1 MRPGNASNNNNPEM
15 VSPSLFREFVPT
27 HTLPPSDRV
36 ELARHSHVVA
46 YQPGQEIFHRGEA
59 ARSIAYL
66 IAGEIELVSERG
78 TRRLAAAT
86 DEARHPVASGA
97 RYLATATALRPC
109 QLLFVDREQMD
120 LLLTWAQTGSV
131 EVQELDEAE
140 PGDWMA
146 AMLRNPAFHRI
157 PPANIAQII
166 ACVEQIEVDADQD
179 VIRQGA
185 PGDFY
190 YILTEGR
197 CQVLSGNG
205 GEPREI
211 DQIGPGRGFGEEA
224 LVSGDPRN
232 ATVRT
237 LTRCSLVRLAAADF
251 ARLLRDPLVHHVDLE
266 SLPRSAVL
274 VDVRLPEEF
283 AHGHLPGAVNVPL
296 RALRS
301 RAGSLDQNR
310 PLAVYCDTGRRS
322 ASATFLLRERGFD
335 AHLVRGGVSPERLTA
350 NDENQTTA

>member
-1 MRPGNASNNNNPEM
+1 M

-36 ELARHSHVVA
+36 ELARHSHVIS
-46 YQPGQEIFHRGEA
+46 YQPGQEIFHRGEP

-66 IAGEIELVSERG
+66 VAGEVELVSERG

-86 DEARHPVASGA
+86 DESRHPIASGS
-97 RYLATATALRPC
+97 RYLWTATALRPA
-109 QLLFVDREQMD
+109 QVLFVDREQMD

-131 EVQELDEAE
+131 EVQELDEAD
-140 PGDWMA
+140 PGDWMS

-166 ACVEQIEVDADQD
+166 ACVEQIEVDAGQD

-185 PGDFY
+185 PGDYY

-197 CQVLSGNG
+197 CQVLSGHD
-205 GEPREI
+205 GEQREI
-211 DQIGPGRGFGEEA
+211 DQIGAGRGFGEEA

-237 LTRCSLVRLAAADF
+237 LTRCGLVRLAAADF
-251 ARLLRDPLVHHVDLE
+251 SRLLRDPLVHHVDLDA
-266 SLPRSAVL
+266 LPNNAQL

-283 AHGHLPGAVNVPL
+283 AHAHLPGAVNLPL
-296 RALRS
+296 RALRG
-301 RAGSLDQNR
+301 RAGSLEPNR

-335 AHLVRGGVSPERLTA
+335 AHLVRGGVSAERLASQKETQPTA
-350 NDENQTTA
+350 